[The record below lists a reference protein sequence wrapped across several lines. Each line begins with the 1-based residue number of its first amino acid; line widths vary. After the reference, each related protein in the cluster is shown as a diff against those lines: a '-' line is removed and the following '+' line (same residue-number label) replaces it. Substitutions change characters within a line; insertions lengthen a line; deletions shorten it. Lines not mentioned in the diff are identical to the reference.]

1 MFEDLGKILR
11 KSYLPNTVGDDN
23 VRNSSSSV
31 TDEHTCDENGRLPC
45 KKELEDDSREDGDKK
60 NNDDGP
66 SFDDLIASFTSDIDA
81 FAETVDDLENISE
94 SVQCLM
100 RNLVNGDGRPVG
112 AWKDLC

>member
-1 MFEDLGKILR
+1 MGRLLVNFVACHEEFQNGNR
-11 KSYLPNTVGDDN
+11 KEKDN
-23 VRNSSSSV
+23 V
-31 TDEHTCDENGRLPC
+31 
-45 KKELEDDSREDGDKK
+45 
-60 NNDDGP
+60 DGP
-66 SFDDLIASFTSDIDA
+66 SFHDLIASFTSDIDA